1 MPKVVDVTPPPPSQV
16 KSGLT
21 PAFDRVVAR
30 ALAKSPAD
38 RFATAWKFRDELC
51 AAYSALMGR
60 APPDTLAP
68 VAQAAA
74 HPTALA
80 AHTTSIPRRPVPCA
94 PHNPAPEA

>member
-68 VAQAAA
+68 VAQAPDP
-74 HPTALA
+74 PTAPA
-80 AHTTSIPRRPVPCA
+80 ADPTSTPRPPLPWA
-94 PHNPAPEA
+94 PHPPAPR